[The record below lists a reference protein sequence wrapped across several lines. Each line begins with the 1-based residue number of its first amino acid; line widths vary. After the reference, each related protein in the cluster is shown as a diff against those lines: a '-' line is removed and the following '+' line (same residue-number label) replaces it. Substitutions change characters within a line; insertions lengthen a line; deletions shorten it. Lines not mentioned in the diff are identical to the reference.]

1 MTQKEALDL
10 LQSGANVFLTGAPG
24 SGKTHTIGAFIDWL
38 RLQGRTPGITASTG
52 IAATHLGGM
61 TIHSWSGIGV
71 KETLSPADRRGLAKT
86 RRLVERAQ
94 RTDVLIIDEVS
105 MLSSGTLQAVNEAC
119 KTLRDNKKPFG
130 GLQIVLV
137 GDFFQLPPVRRR
149 DPAEVARP
157 DLFGSAGGDTT
168 IFAFSSPA
176 WHEADLQVCYLTEQH
191 RHSDRN
197 YLGILSS
204 IRDETVDDD
213 EKQEL
218 ATRFTQQA
226 PKDVPKLFTH
236 NRDVDKDNARLLD
249 RLPGDAHRF
258 KMEWEGPTPLAKA
271 LARGC
276 LSPENLELKVNARV
290 MFTRNDFTAG
300 FVNGTTGTVVEFQD
314 DADGLPIVET
324 DDGQFIEV
332 EPAEWRME
340 EGDDENALI
349 RQVPL
354 RLAWAITVHKSQGMS
369 LGSAYMNLS
378 RTFEFGQGYVAL
390 SRVRT
395 LDGLY
400 LAGINDQALR
410 VHPHIVDV
418 DRSWRRE

>member
-1 MTQKEALDL
+1 
-10 LQSGANVFLTGAPG
+10 
-24 SGKTHTIGAFIDWL
+24 
-38 RLQGRTPGITASTG
+38 
-52 IAATHLGGM
+52 
-61 TIHSWSGIGV
+61 
-71 KETLSPADRRGLAKT
+71 
-86 RRLVERAQ
+86 
-94 RTDVLIIDEVS
+94 